1 VSLTNLEEQLFDLGI
16 RMSKC
21 IRLQSTLDEPLDPS
35 EESIEGGIEVDSE
48 DLEDLEDLEDW
59 DKV

>member
-1 VSLTNLEEQLFDLGI
+1 
-16 RMSKC
+16 MSKC

-35 EESIEGGIEVDSE
+35 EESIEGGIEVD
-48 DLEDLEDLEDW
+48 LEDLEDFEDW